1 MGGGGG
7 GGGVWKCLLE
17 KDGDKA
23 KWGGLSRNVWR
34 GVVILY
40 WGFSGDSSWY
50 KFLLE
55 FSKMGG
61 LPKMGGGWVV
71 FKMMGDVL
79 TPPRT
84 MLLGHQLV
92 VLSYF
97 HLKKVNYPIF
107 MLV

>member
-1 MGGGGG
+1 
-7 GGGVWKCLLE
+7 
-17 KDGDKA
+17 
-23 KWGGLSRNVWR
+23 
-34 GVVILY
+34 
-40 WGFSGDSSWY
+40 
-50 KFLLE
+50 
-55 FSKMGG
+55 MGG
-61 LPKMGGGWVV
+61 LPKIGGEWVV